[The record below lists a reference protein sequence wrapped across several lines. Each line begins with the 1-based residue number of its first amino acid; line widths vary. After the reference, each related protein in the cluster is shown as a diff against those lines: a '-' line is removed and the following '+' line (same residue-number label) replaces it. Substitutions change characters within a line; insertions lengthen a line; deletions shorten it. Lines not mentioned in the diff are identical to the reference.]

1 MTTSYSESELADI
14 ALVKTMC
21 LLTPEKLE
29 PTKEFFNEPTNT
41 TSFYLFFVSPSTSRC
56 SDGKRRSGVD
66 YLEFLFPDPDIEDLV
81 AASNTEDRAFNVSL
95 DLTNPQYWKVI
106 CTRK

>member
-1 MTTSYSESELADI
+1 MPSSYSETELADI

-29 PTKEFFNEPTNT
+29 SVNEFFNEPTNT
-41 TSFYLFFVSPSTSRC
+41 STSHLFFVSPATSRC

-81 AASNTEDRAFNVSL
+81 AASNTEDRAFTVSL